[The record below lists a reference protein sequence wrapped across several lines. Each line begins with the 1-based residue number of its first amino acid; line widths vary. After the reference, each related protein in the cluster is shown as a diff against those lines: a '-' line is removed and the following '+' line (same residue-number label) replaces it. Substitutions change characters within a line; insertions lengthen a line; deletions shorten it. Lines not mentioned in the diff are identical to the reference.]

1 MQVEKMFNIPRM
13 DFEFEDFI
21 IENNIEVNVGFH
33 LISQKKKTS
42 IPFSWGPGIQTFGHE
57 IIGSVKFS
65 TGSTSAH
72 WKKSLLHKNGTE
84 PVTPVLEHNSILL
97 EPNQAE

>member
-33 LISQKKKTS
+33 LMSLKKTS
-42 IPFSWGPGIQTFGHE
+42 IPFSWGPGIQTF
-57 IIGSVKFS
+57 
-65 TGSTSAH
+65 
-72 WKKSLLHKNGTE
+72 
-84 PVTPVLEHNSILL
+84 
-97 EPNQAE
+97 